1 MNATK
6 GPIRRWILNGV
17 EKRNLYFQFKYK
29 DPSKVTEFLKSKEEF
44 LWLLM
49 VVMTKEEDSS
59 LITPHYAPRPLNI
72 EIEEKIPLMFNY
84 VKH

>member
-1 MNATK
+1 MLLR
-6 GPIRRWILNGV
+6 GLPIRRWILNGV

-59 LITPHYAPRPLNI
+59 LITPQRETLCS
-72 EIEEKIPLMFNY
+72 EGR
-84 VKH
+84 